1 MENKIIE
8 LRNWF
13 RMNGEMDF
21 ERSGKKEDPG
31 KFITYKCA
39 DIESIFAGALENVS
53 TSEKDLR
60 VCEVIDSAWI
70 SVNERLPE
78 LKGEFP
84 DRSSDT
90 VLAWIPSGMILAK
103 YLYIDEGDDGKGYV
117 WCQVY
122 DGLDGDA
129 EWDDN
134 YEVSHWCP
142 LPTAPN

>member
-60 VCEVIDSAWI
+60 VCEVSG
-70 SVNERLPE
+70 SVFRLQN
-78 LKGEFP
+78 KMCVTCQYAQF
-84 DRSSDT
+84 
-90 VLAWIPSGMILAK
+90 
-103 YLYIDEGDDGKGYV
+103 GKSHSPCSLCFKKSHYSKSLN
-117 WCQVY
+117 Y
-122 DGLDGDA
+122 D
-129 EWDDN
+129 
-134 YEVSHWCP
+134 
-142 LPTAPN
+142 